1 MLRLIKAP
9 APRDVEG
16 AQEAGARD
24 LSNET
29 ELDDR
34 ARAAL
39 GGDPP
44 ALRRFLGAVAPLIR
58 RICRGVMGRD
68 NPELE
73 DAIQDCL
80 IDVARALPQFRF
92 DGRASHY
99 VTKIAMRRAIACRQ
113 RARAQSQQHSTLEPS
128 SLPATTFDP
137 AREARADLV
146 RNLLDALN
154 EEQAKALLLHVMLG
168 HSTEEIASITGVSV
182 NTVKTRLRLG
192 KEQLRRWL
200 ERSGEGRRAGG

>member
-1 MLRLIKAP
+1 MLRLIKA
-9 APRDVEG
+9 AALGEVEG
-16 AQEAGARD
+16 AAETEAQD
-24 LSNET
+24 LTAET

-39 GGDPP
+39 DGDPP
-44 ALRRFLGAVAPLIR
+44 ALRNFLGAVAPIVR
-58 RICRGVMGRD
+58 RVCHGVMGRG

-73 DAIQDCL
+73 DAVQDCL
-80 IDVARALPQFRF
+80 IDIARALPQFRF
-92 DGRASHY
+92 EGRASHY

-113 RARAQSQQHSTLEPS
+113 RARDRSKQHSAIDPS
-128 SLPATTFDP
+128 ALQATTFDP
-137 AREARADLV
+137 AQDARADLV

-168 HSTEEIASITGVSV
+168 HSTEEIANITGVSV
-182 NTVKTRLRLG
+182 NTVKTRLRMG

-200 ERSGEGRRAGG
+200 ERSGEVRRAGG